1 MFTHMDYIYEVYK
14 EQSFSKAAQKLFIS
28 QSSLSLTIK
37 RAEEKI
43 GMPIF
48 DRSTYPIQLTEF
60 GALYINAVEE
70 IRSLTNGLN
79 DYIHDVNHLQK
90 GRLSIGAGNFFA
102 TYLVAPTV
110 SLFKK
115 QYPNISVEMYE
126 GQTMELKTKLANGV
140 LDILVS
146 NWSLDPAVFKRIFLF
161 TEQMVLVVPWS
172 LISVPPCLESRL
184 SADDISKGI
193 SSRIPGVS
201 LQEFAHIPFV
211 GMRPGND
218 SRTRTDKILT
228 DAGVQPR
235 WIIELD
241 QASTSYRLVCDGMG
255 AGIIPDTVI
264 RTLGIQS
271 RVLIYKIDHPQA
283 YRDVAIYTR
292 KVSYVTRTMNA
303 FIDSLVS
310 HYHLPL

>member
-1 MFTHMDYIYEVYK
+1 MFSHMDYIYEVYK
-14 EQSFSKAAQKLFIS
+14 ERSFSRAAQKLFIS

-48 DRSTYPIQLTEF
+48 DRTTYPIQLTEF
-60 GALYINAVEE
+60 GALYISAVEE
-70 IRSLTNGLN
+70 IRNLTNSLN

-126 GQTMELKTKLANGV
+126 GPTMELRTKLANGA

-146 NWSLDPAVFKRIFLF
+146 NWNLDPAIFSRTFLF

-172 LISVPPCLESRL
+172 LLTTPPCLESRL
-184 SADDISKGI
+184 SPSDLTNGI
-193 SSRIPGVS
+193 PASIPGVS

-218 SRTRTDKILT
+218 SRSRMDQILG
-228 DAGVQPR
+228 DAGVCPT

-264 RTLGIQS
+264 RTLGSQP

-283 YRDVAIYTR
+283 YRDVAVYTR
-292 KVSYVTRTMNA
+292 KAGYVTRTMDA
-303 FIDSLVS
+303 FIKQLQNNC
-310 HYHLPL
+310 HLPA